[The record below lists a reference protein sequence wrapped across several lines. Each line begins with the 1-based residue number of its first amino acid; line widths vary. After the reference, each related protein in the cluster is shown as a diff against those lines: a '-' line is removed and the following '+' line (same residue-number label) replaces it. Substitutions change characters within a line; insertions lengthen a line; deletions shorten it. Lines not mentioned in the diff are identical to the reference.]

1 MIKNWPNYIKMTW
14 SKIERGINVKIVT
27 EKGSK
32 YGVKRSQPFTFNH
45 MFTHDNHPHF
55 VFKTVLYRY
64 FKKFVISSVVI
75 VSLSATSIKYFTDQV
90 LVFWYT
96 QGQFKVKVILNG
108 KNILLFMPF
117 TTHKSNITCRHSQN
131 VYVYI

>member
-1 MIKNWPNYIKMTW
+1 
-14 SKIERGINVKIVT
+14 
-27 EKGSK
+27 
-32 YGVKRSQPFTFNH
+32 

-75 VSLSATSIKYFTDQV
+75 VSLSATSIKYFTDQD

-96 QGQFKVKVILNG
+96 KGQFKVKVILNG

-117 TTHKSNITCRHSQN
+117 TTQQSNITCRHSQN